1 MKRLLISLL
10 LLATGA
16 VHAQYPFS
24 MEHSD
29 GLSVD
34 HLNNL
39 QKADP
44 AVLAQIARGTGNN
57 PYPVQRGSLFDF
69 ESMQTSYMGPLG
81 DLRYGK
87 VTTCFKYLSFNG
99 DPYHEVY
106 TCVYPNGGAW
116 VLYVVAN
123 PRNYQYVGT
132 DMGSA
137 ETCESVAWR
146 TESNGLCHYSVSRR
160 FDSAAAWS
168 AHWKHLNKAVF
179 SGISAVG
186 DFIREQPIIDAIIVL
201 IIGALVWR
209 WRKNK
214 GKK

>member
-1 MKRLLISLL
+1 MADNVEVVTAAELARRNEAEIERGYQESQRNKRERAELEISER
-10 LLATGA
+10 LARERAPYETD
-16 VHAQYPFS
+16 VR
-24 MEHSD
+24 
-29 GLSVD
+29 
-34 HLNNL
+34 
-39 QKADP
+39 
-44 AVLAQIARGTGNN
+44 LAEALG
-57 PYPVQRGSLFDF
+57 
-69 ESMQTSYMGPLG
+69 MGPLG

-87 VTTCFKYLSFNG
+87 VTTRFKYLSFNG

-116 VLYVVAN
+116 VLYMAEN

-146 TESNGLCHYSVSRR
+146 TESNSLGHYSVSRR

-186 DFIREQPIIDAIIVL
+186 DFIREQPIIDALIVL